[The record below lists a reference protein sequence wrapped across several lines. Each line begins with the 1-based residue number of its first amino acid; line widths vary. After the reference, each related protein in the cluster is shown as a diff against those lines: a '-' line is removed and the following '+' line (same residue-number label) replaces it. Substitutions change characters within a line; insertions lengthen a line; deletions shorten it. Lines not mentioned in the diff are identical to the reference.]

1 LKEIEYSEPMALRGM
16 FEYKQNDEREN
27 VDKE

>member
-1 LKEIEYSEPMALRGM
+1 LKEIEYSEPIALRGM